1 MDSIKQDHPEI
12 RRSAKRA
19 LLVFLALALLS
30 LALSCA
36 KTVTIAGEE
45 TAREAAALDLRN
57 HGVASADALKG
68 IRKLHELTAL
78 DLRDNPLTRDAFDEI
93 QHMLPKC
100 EVRWNVPLSQGA
112 QDSAAEALSLESFT
126 QDDVSLLAYFPRLA
140 SVDVPTGDP
149 AAMIAA
155 AAQYPDVSFTWTVT
169 AAGKTF
175 SSTDAAIICAAGTRT
190 EDVEM
195 LLRSLP
201 GMRTL
206 DLRQTDL
213 LASDVAA
220 LESAHPTVGF
230 LVNALLLGKRVETGA
245 AEADLSGAA
254 AFDADALLTEL
265 ASFPKLTLLNLREL
279 SVSAEDVAQIQDAYP
294 AIHVRWDVPLLENLT
309 VDSDI
314 ESLDL
319 RGYTVSDLPA
329 LQKQLGFLT
338 KLSYLDMCYCGPSDE
353 EMAALREAL
362 PSVKVVWMLHIGKW
376 DVRTDIKAFS
386 MAQVKEHDGVRFTK
400 VGDEKRRYR
409 WVTNEEIAKIR
420 YCTDIIALDIG
431 HSLVISDISFVK
443 EVPTLKYLVLA
454 RTAVTDISA
463 VASLKNLI
471 FFETFGCKLTDVSAL
486 YSLPQLQY
494 YNCSAN
500 YITDIGPLLSLKNL
514 KRLWIIK
521 CRFTKEQ
528 LQQIKHGLPDTI
540 IMAYGQHQTDNG
552 WRYDNPE
559 YLVMQ
564 DLFGLKP
571 QLDWIR
577 PGYLDPN
584 NQIP

>member
-1 MDSIKQDHPEI
+1 MDFIKQAHIPL
-12 RRSAKRA
+12 RRVAQRA
-19 LLVFLALALLS
+19 IVLILALTLLFFT
-30 LALSCA
+30 LSCA
-36 KTVTIAGEE
+36 KTVTVAGVE
-45 TAREAAALDLRN
+45 TARETVSLDLRDQ
-57 HGVASADALKG
+57 GVTNVDSING
-68 IRKLHELTAL
+68 IRKLRDLTAL
-78 DLRDNPLTRDAFDEI
+78 DLRDNPLTVEAFDEI
-93 QHMLPKC
+93 QKKLPKC
-100 EVRWNVPLSQGA
+100 EIRWSVPLSQGA
-112 QDSAAEALSLESFT
+112 VDSASEALSLDAFT
-126 QDDVSLLAYFPRLA
+126 PDDVALLAYFPNLA
-140 SVDVPTGDP
+140 SVDAPDGDP
-149 AAMIAA
+149 AALIAA
-155 AAQYPDVSFTWTVT
+155 GAQYPGVALTWTVA

-175 SSTDAAIICAAGTRT
+175 SSEEATIVCAAATT
-190 EDVEM
+190 LADAET
-195 LLRSLP
+195 LLNALP
-201 GMRTL
+201 NMQTI
-206 DLRQTDL
+206 DLRKTNL
-213 LASDVAA
+213 LAADIAA
-220 LESAHPTVGF
+220 LEAAHPEVSF
-230 LVNALLLGKRVETGA
+230 LVNALLQGERWETGI
-245 AEADLSGAA
+245 AEADLSGLARL
-254 AFDADALLTEL
+254 DVDPLLDEL
-265 ASFPKLTLLNLREL
+265 ASFPLLTQLNLRGL
-279 SVSAEDVAQIQDAYP
+279 PVSSDDVARVQEAYP
-294 AIHVRWDVPLLENLT
+294 AVHVRWDVPLLEGLA
-309 VDSDI
+309 VDSDT

-329 LQKQLGFLT
+329 LEKQLGLLT
-338 KLSYLDMCYCGPSDE
+338 RLTYVDMCYCGPSDE
-353 EMAALREAL
+353 EMAALREAM
-362 PSVKVVWMLHIGKW
+362 PAVKFVWMLHIGKW
-376 DVRTDIKAFS
+376 DVRTDVKAFS
-386 MAQVKEHDGVRFTK
+386 MAQVKEHEGVRFTK
-400 VGDEKRRYR
+400 VGDERRRYR

-443 EVPTLKYLVLA
+443 EMTTLKYLVLA

-521 CRFTKEQ
+521 CRFTAEQ

-559 YLVMQ
+559 YLIMQ
-564 DLFGLKP
+564 DLFGLVP

>member
-1 MDSIKQDHPEI
+1 MGSIKQDHPKTH
-12 RRSAKRA
+12 RTAKRA
-19 LLVFLALALLS
+19 LLVLLSLAVLS

-36 KTVTIAGEE
+36 KTITVAGVDI
-45 TAREAAALDLRN
+45 ARETTTLDLQN
-57 HGVASADALKG
+57 QGIDGKDALKG
-68 IRKLHELTAL
+68 IRRLRALSTL
-78 DLRDNPLTRDAFDEI
+78 DLRENPLTREAFDEI
-93 QHMLPKC
+93 QTMLPKC
-100 EVRWNVPLSQGA
+100 EIRWSVPLSQGA
-112 QDSAAEALSLESFT
+112 QDSAQEALLLDAFA
-126 QDDVSLLAYFPRLA
+126 QDDVALLAYFPGLI
-140 SVDVPTGDP
+140 SVDAPNGDP

-155 AAQYPDVSFTWTVT
+155 GAQYPDVSFSWTVT
-169 AAGKTF
+169 ADGKTF
-175 SSTDAAIICAAGTRT
+175 SSQDATIVCSAGTHA
-190 EDVEM
+190 EDAET

-201 GMRTL
+201 NLRTL
-206 DLRQTDL
+206 DLRQTGL
-213 LASDVAA
+213 LVADVAA
-220 LESAHPTVGF
+220 LQESYPAVHF
-230 LVNALLLGKRVETGA
+230 LVNALLQGKRIETEA
-245 AEADLSGAA
+245 TEADLSGATA
-254 AFDADALLTEL
+254 LDVDALVTEL
-265 ASFPKLTLLNLREL
+265 ANFPQLASLNLRGL
-279 SVSAEDVAQIQDAYP
+279 SVSADDVAQIQTAFP
-294 AIHVRWDVPLLENLT
+294 AVHVRWDVPLLEGLS
-309 VDSDI
+309 VDSDT

-319 RGYTVSDLPA
+319 RGSTVTDLPA

-338 KLSYLDMCYCGPSDE
+338 KLTYLDMCYCGPSDE
-353 EMAALREAL
+353 EMAALRQAM
-362 PSVKVVWMLHIGKW
+362 PTVKVVWMLHIGKW

-386 MAQVKEHDGVRFTK
+386 MAQVKEHDGVRYTK
-400 VGDEKRRYR
+400 VGDEIRRYR

-463 VASLKNLI
+463 VAGLKNLI
-471 FFETFGCKLTDVSAL
+471 FFETFGCKLTDVSVL
-486 YSLPQLQY
+486 YQLPQLQY

-521 CRFTKEQ
+521 CRFTKDQ

-540 IMAYGQHQTDNG
+540 IMAYGNHQTDNG

-584 NQIP
+584 NLIP